1 MIFGRRKKI
10 HIDTL
15 IDKDMII
22 RGDTK
27 VSGGVRLDGKIYGNF
42 KVSNID
48 NSGMIVMGS
57 ESLVKGNILSNHII
71 IDGKVIGNIKSSEYI
86 EINSNAEIHG
96 DIEYNNIEIH
106 AGAKVIGSLKKMNQ
120 KEIGKVLKD
129 EQDQNN

>member
-42 KVSNID
+42 TVSNI
-48 NSGMIVMGS
+48 
-57 ESLVKGNILSNHII
+57 GNILSNHII

-86 EINSNAEIHG
+86 EINSNAEIQG

-120 KEIGKVLKD
+120 KEIGKFLKD

>member
-22 RGDTK
+22 RGDTN

-86 EINSNAEIHG
+86 EINSNAEIQG

>member
-22 RGDTK
+22 RGDTN